1 MANKMDKLTRIYKQ
15 FSERERKVFSIF
27 IIGAFLILSG
37 ELFLWDN
44 LKQQKI
50 TQEELVK
57 NQQTV
62 KNKQVEIDSL
72 AKQIVNSSDKT
83 LSNKVVAARNE
94 FETLLGKTNYYVK
107 AEELPLKLNALLQE
121 EDSLQIIMVKNTIQ
135 SDSSKKSISQLYQQ
149 HFSVELTGTYQSL
162 WDFINKIETTT
173 FAKIERITLKTGE
186 YPNNTYEVQFYIV
199 TNNKEVFKIG
209 KQ

>member
-1 MANKMDKLTRIYKQ
+1 MEQITRIYKQ
-15 FSERERKVFSIF
+15 FSERERKIFSIF

-50 TQEELVK
+50 AQEELVK

-83 LSNKVVAARNE
+83 LLNKVEVARNE
-94 FETLLGKTNYYVK
+94 FDALLGKTNYYIK
-107 AEELPLKLNALLQE
+107 ADELPLKLNELLQE
-121 EDSLQIIMVKNTIQ
+121 EDNLQIITVKNTTQI
-135 SDSSKKSISQLYQQ
+135 DSNKKSISQLYQQ
-149 HFSVELTGTYQSL
+149 HFTVELTGIYQSL
-162 WDFINKIETTT
+162 WHFINKIESTT
-173 FAKIERITLKTGE
+173 FAKIDRITLKAGE
-186 YPNNTYEVQFYIV
+186 YPNNTFEVQFYIV